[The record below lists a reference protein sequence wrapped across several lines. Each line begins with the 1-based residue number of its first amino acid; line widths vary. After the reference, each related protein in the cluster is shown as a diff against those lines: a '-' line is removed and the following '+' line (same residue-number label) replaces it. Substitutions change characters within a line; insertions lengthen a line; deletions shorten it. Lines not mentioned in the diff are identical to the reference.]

1 MEYILLTQAF
11 SRKEVVKEFV
21 TMDLNHE
28 NIPPPLKPKKMKLPQ
43 ELEKML
49 TFEYL
54 SSSARIYKT
63 PA

>member
-1 MEYILLTQAF
+1 M
-11 SRKEVVKEFV
+11 VKEFV

-54 SSSARIYKT
+54 SSSARIYKILS
-63 PA
+63 